1 MDSYIHSRSINDQAQ
16 PRMLESSDSGIGDLQ
31 AEKRLSFQSEMIFEE
46 VIHLE
51 NAPSTRPPPLARRVF
66 IARKSCPLI
75 GQTDELIGLRENL
88 PKNIREAFRGYGVCN
103 EPQETEEATETAE
116 FSNHILQHKLRHVWF
131 DASGVAQNKSR
142 EDVFTMRAGVRFSKV
157 PKLFGQFRAQ

>member
-1 MDSYIHSRSINDQAQ
+1 MDSYIRSRSINDQVQ

-31 AEKRLSFQSEMIFEE
+31 AEKRLSFQSEMTFEE

-51 NAPSTRPPPLARRVF
+51 NAPSTRPPPLARRMF

-103 EPQETEEATETAE
+103 EPKKLKKPQKQQSSATIYCHINYGTCGSTRPESHRIKAE
-116 FSNHILQHKLRHVWF
+116 KMSSQ
-131 DASGVAQNKSR
+131 
-142 EDVFTMRAGVRFSKV
+142 
-157 PKLFGQFRAQ
+157 